1 MGNGEES
8 PLVAWKHKGRANFSY
23 EGSTY
28 MIFKLWSKKG
38 MLKTQTYFLP
48 IDSFSK
54 PDSNLSVGVDL
65 AQHHTNLKFV
75 YFVRHWTNLS

>member
-1 MGNGEES
+1 MVGKCNGFNNDGQMGNGEES

-38 MLKTQTYFLP
+38 M
-48 IDSFSK
+48 
-54 PDSNLSVGVDL
+54 
-65 AQHHTNLKFV
+65 
-75 YFVRHWTNLS
+75 